1 MSTYVVERAAL
12 SHNVSL
18 LKKLCRKTPI
28 WAVVKAD
35 GYGLGAATFATELAK
50 LGIDRFCV
58 TEPWEAEALRKAGL
72 KEEKILLLRPLTN
85 DGELA
90 KMLELG
96 VILTL
101 SSKEDAQRIHR
112 IAKAPAAVH
121 LKIDTGM
128 GRYGFLPSEV
138 NDIPDLLSACPNVVV
153 EGIFTHFNCAF
164 SDDLRTEQ
172 EFFAFENVVKR
183 LQWLGVSTGEA
194 HCCNSAATLKFPSM
208 YMDGVRVGSA
218 LLGRMPFATKLKPL
232 GFVETQIE
240 EIRNLPNGHTTG
252 YGALWKAKGERKIA
266 IVPVGWFHG
275 FNVSCQPDRSTRRA
289 CLLGVLSEG
298 KKFLKPKQ
306 ITVQVGGKACPVVG
320 ALGSL
325 HCAIDVTDAPCA
337 AGHTIR
343 MEISP
348 MHIKGMPIVFR

>member
-1 MSTYVVERAAL
+1 MSCYVVERAAL
-12 SHNVSL
+12 AQNVSL
-18 LKKLCRKTPI
+18 LKKLCRKSPI

-35 GYGLGAATFATELAK
+35 GYGLGVATFATELRK

-58 TEPWEAEALRKAGL
+58 TEPWEAEALRTAGL
-72 KEEKILLLRPLTN
+72 KQEKILLLRPLTN
-85 DGELA
+85 EAELE
-90 KMLELG
+90 KMLKLQ

-101 SSKEDAQRIHR
+101 SSKDDAKRIHR
-112 IAKAPAAVH
+112 VAKRPAAVH

-128 GRYGFLPSEV
+128 GRYGFLPSEI
-138 NDIPDLLSACPNVVV
+138 NDIPDLLRTYSNVQV

-164 SDDLRTEQ
+164 SDELLTEQ

-208 YMDGVRVGSA
+208 YMDGVRIGSA
-218 LLGRMPFATKLKPL
+218 LLGRMPFATKLTPL
-232 GFVETQIE
+232 GYVETHVE
-240 EIRNLPNGHTTG
+240 EIRYLPSGHSTG

-275 FNVSCQPDRSTRRA
+275 FKVSCQPDRSTRRS
-289 CLLGVLSEG
+289 CLSGLLSEG
-298 KKFLKPKQ
+298 KKLLRPKPLM
-306 ITVQVGGKACPVVG
+306 VEVGGKLCPIVG

-325 HCAIDVTDAPCA
+325 HCAIDVTNAPCA
-337 AGHTIR
+337 PGQTIR
-343 MEISP
+343 LQVSP